1 MKPERHTGSPKRRS
15 SAPPGLGA
23 GSPKLVDLT
32 GRERHLR
39 AAMQAMA
46 QVAERFCRAAR
57 RALPFMVRQK
67 AHLVPQ
73 SVSILSPTAEPEDGP
88 SFEVYLEAE
97 EMPAWGMMTLNA
109 PALRLVLEGSLGA
122 RAASAA
128 DIGSDLTLAQRALI
142 ARVARDIAQRFAD
155 VVREE
160 VGLTL
165 GIVSAQARAADEPS
179 ERATPD
185 GLRVDCTFESIAAE
199 AAIGIIIGAEA
210 LEQAA
215 RTNEEDAEHASDPRM
230 AEALRDVPVEV
241 VAELGSVE
249 LGLKHVLGLRVGQVL
264 RLSTAVDD
272 AIVVKVARIPKFAGR
287 PVVSR
292 GQVSVEIRG
301 RLGE

>member
-1 MKPERHTGSPKRRS
+1 MRTDRHAGPSKRDS
-15 SAPPGLGA
+15 TAPQGPGA
-23 GSPKLVDLT
+23 VSPKLVDLT

-57 RALPFMVRQK
+57 RTLPFMVRQK
-67 AHLVPQ
+67 AHLVAQP
-73 SVSILSPTAEPEDGP
+73 VSILSPTEQHEEGP
-88 SFEVYLEAE
+88 CFDVFLEAE

-122 RAASAA
+122 QAASGA
-128 DIGSDLTLAQRALI
+128 DVGSDLTLAQRALI
-142 ARVARDIAQRFAD
+142 ARVARDIAQRFAE
-155 VVREE
+155 VVRDE

-165 GIVSAQARAADEPS
+165 GVVSAQARGSGEPCD
-179 ERATPD
+179 RATPD
-185 GLRVDCTFESIAAE
+185 GLRVDCMFESIAPDAS
-199 AAIGIIIGAEA
+199 ISIIIGAEA
-210 LEQAA
+210 LELAA
-215 RTNEEDAEHASDPRM
+215 RDNEEDTEHASDPRM
-230 AEALRDVPVEV
+230 AEALREVPVEV
-241 VAELGSVE
+241 VAELGSIKLSLRNV
-249 LGLKHVLGLRVGQVL
+249 LGLKVGQVV

-272 AIVVKVARIPKFAGR
+272 PIVVKVARIPKFAGK